1 MVSFAER
8 FKTLFSG
15 MEQAHGCYIVKD
27 EDTEKGKKKK
37 GKAFTKREPVTLRLW
52 ENHLD
57 GKDILGVI
65 PIRADNHCFWG
76 AIDIDDYDLDL
87 ETFARRIY
95 KLKLPL
101 FPMRSKSG
109 GCHLV
114 IFLETAIPAKDLQIK
129 LSEISASLG
138 YGKSEIFPKQS
149 SVLVDKGDLGNWL
162 NMPYFGGDNSSRY
175 CLDQN
180 GEAMSPA
187 LFLAAA
193 ERKRL
198 SIEQIEQIEMGKSKG
213 DLQDGPPCLQSLT
226 EQGFPQGTRN
236 NGLFAL
242 GVYCRKAF
250 PDTWEQVLIE
260 YNQKYMDPPM
270 DPKEVQTVS
279 KQIGNKD
286 YNYRC
291 NDQPICNFCNA
302 SVCRTKP
309 FGVGSG
315 AMPSMGALSKIPT
328 DQPVWFL
335 DINGVRTE
343 LTTEQL
349 QMQTKFQKLC
359 MDMLNMMP
367 PKQTDRQWQN
377 IIQTLLNDV
386 EILEKPKEAG
396 LQDQFTDLVEV
407 FCADARTLAHS
418 KDEIALGRPWAGVAP
433 EDCDLGEKDKAR
445 VYFRLKDLADFL
457 ARSGFK
463 YYNRSQMISKLSDE
477 PLSAK
482 QHFFNIKGK
491 GMNVWHIREPD
502 RQTESFSLPEMK
514 GNVL

>member
-1 MVSFAER
+1 
-8 FKTLFSG
+8 
-15 MEQAHGCYIVKD
+15 
-27 EDTEKGKKKK
+27 
-37 GKAFTKREPVTLRLW
+37 
-52 ENHLD
+52 
-57 GKDILGVI
+57 
-65 PIRADNHCFWG
+65 
-76 AIDIDDYDLDL
+76 
-87 ETFARRIY
+87 
-95 KLKLPL
+95 
-101 FPMRSKSG
+101 
-109 GCHLV
+109 
-114 IFLETAIPAKDLQIK
+114 
-129 LSEISASLG
+129 
-138 YGKSEIFPKQS
+138 
-149 SVLVDKGDLGNWL
+149 
-162 NMPYFGGDNSSRY
+162 
-175 CLDQN
+175 
-180 GEAMSPA
+180 MSPA

-193 ERKRL
+193 ERQRL
-198 SIEQIEQIEMGKSKG
+198 SVEEIEKIEMSKGTG

-279 KQIGNKD
+279 KQIGSKD

-302 SVCRTKP
+302 AVCRTKP

-377 IIQTLLNDV
+377 IVQTLLNDV

-407 FCADARTLAHS
+407 FCADARPLAHS

-433 EDCDLGEKDKAR
+433 EDCDLGEKDQAR